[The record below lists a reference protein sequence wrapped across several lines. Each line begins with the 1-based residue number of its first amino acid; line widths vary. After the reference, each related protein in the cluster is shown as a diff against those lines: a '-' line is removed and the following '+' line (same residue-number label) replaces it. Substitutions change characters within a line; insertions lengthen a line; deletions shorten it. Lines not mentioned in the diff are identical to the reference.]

1 MYDRRSRRAFLLA
14 GGTAALTALA
24 GCSDDDSGMDPER
37 LDDGDRP
44 AIGDEAAPVTVTVF
58 EDFGCP
64 ACQQFKQQATP
75 AIVQQYVA
83 PGDVR
88 YLHADFPIPV
98 DEEWSYPIASAA
110 RAVSEAAGND
120 EFWEFSTDV
129 YDHQGSYSLDVVES
143 VAEETAGVGTQAR
156 TAAEEETYRDRLE
169 ADRDRGV
176 DWGVSGTPT
185 VFVDDEQVDPSGI
198 DDAIQSRL

>member
-1 MYDRRSRRAFLLA
+1 MYDRSSRRAFLLA
-14 GGTAALTALA
+14 GGTAALTTLA
-24 GCSDDDSGMDPER
+24 GCSDDGSAIDPER
-37 LDDGDRP
+37 LDDGNRP
-44 AIGDEAAPVTVTVF
+44 AIGDESAPVTVTVF

-64 ACQQFKQQATP
+64 ACRQFKQQATP

-110 RAVSEAAGND
+110 RAVFEEAGHDA
-120 EFWEFSTDV
+120 FWAFSTNV
-129 YDHQGSYSLDVVES
+129 YDHQGNYSLDAVES
-143 VAEETAGVGTQAR
+143 VAEEIAGVGTSAR
-156 TAAEEETYRDRLE
+156 TAAAEETYRDRIE

-185 VFVDDEQVDPSGI
+185 VFVGDEQVDPGEI
-198 DDAIQSRL
+198 DGAIQSRL